1 MPERG
6 SLSLES
12 ISCFPKGHQEQ
23 WLWVQERLCKKPC
36 VQWFCSQADL
46 KCFFAFCFSF
56 FLSKEL
62 AEVTQERST
71 LPGPAEL
78 AAEHHGPF

>member
-1 MPERG
+1 MAVG
-6 SLSLES
+6 SGEAL
-12 ISCFPKGHQEQ
+12 QEA
-23 WLWVQERLCKKPC
+23 L